1 MSAPLIVR
9 TFGGLS
15 VETPAGRPA
24 GAAAQPRR
32 LALLALVA
40 RAGERGITRDKLL
53 ALLWPDAEPE
63 QGRRALNQALYALRR
78 DLDADQLFAGVQELR
93 LDAEVATSDV
103 AAFDAALRA
112 GRLEDAVAAHAGPF
126 LDGFRIPGA
135 PEFDRWVDEARA
147 ELAGRLT
154 SALERLA
161 RGAERTD
168 PAACVRWWRRLAAL
182 DPLDARVALGLMTAL
197 VAAGDRPGA
206 LQHARI
212 YEALMAQEL
221 DLPADA
227 AVLDLARRI
236 RSGELAAPAP
246 TAPAPVAV
254 PVGASA
260 AAPAAPPAAPAL
272 VGATESVVAPV
283 APIVAAAALPSVAVL
298 PFADLSAD
306 PECAC
311 FCDGVAEEV
320 IHALA
325 QLPALRVVA
334 RSASFAF
341 AGAAVPLAD
350 VAARLQVATV
360 LEGSVRRSGARVRV
374 TARLVDVATQAPL
387 WAERWDGDLDDPFA
401 TQDEVAHR
409 ISARVRAALDPA
421 AGDGPAAIA
430 IVA

>member
-32 LALLALVA
+32 LALLALIA

-63 QGRRALNQALYALRR
+63 QGRRALNQALYSLRR
-78 DLDADQLFAGVQELR
+78 DLDADELFVGVQELR
-93 LDAEVATSDV
+93 LNPEVATSDV

-112 GRLEDAVAAHAGPF
+112 GRLEDAVATHAGPF

-135 PEFDRWVDEARA
+135 AEFDRWVDEARA
-147 ELAGRLT
+147 ELVQRLT
-154 SALERLA
+154 GALERLA
-161 RGAERTD
+161 RGAERID
-168 PAACVRWWRRLAAL
+168 ASACVRWWRRLAAL

-197 VAAGDRPGA
+197 VAGGDRPGA

-236 RSGELAAPAP
+236 RSGDVSAP
-246 TAPAPVAV
+246 
-254 PVGASA
+254 S
-260 AAPAAPPAAPAL
+260 PAAPSATTSAAPPGLPAL
-272 VGATESVVAPV
+272 QVAPHASPLPPALRGV
-283 APIVAAAALPSVAVL
+283 ATDVPSVAVL

-311 FCDGVAEEV
+311 FCDGVAEDV

-387 WAERWDGDLDDPFA
+387 WAERWDADLDAPFA
-401 TQDEVAHR
+401 AQDELARR
-409 ISARVRAALDPA
+409 IAARVRAALDPA
-421 AGDGPAAIA
+421 ADAAATIA